1 MEKKERKNSP
11 KVTRNMLR
19 SLGRG
24 PVYAMQ
30 AKVNMQ
36 GITNLRPDVEVGWSD
51 SSLDFKIKVLILY
64 FYEYSN
70 LESWFDLIWFIRI
83 SFTFQMLRYLYFFVH
98 WFTCIKLL
106 CENCGENSC
115 FVTICFDD
123 IVKYGKKQYC
133 QFYKVRIA
141 FSFQFYVILLF
152 TYYA

>member
-1 MEKKERKNSP
+1 MPCRRRWTCKGLQTFVQTWRSDGQI
-11 KVTRNMLR
+11 LR
-19 SLGRG
+19 WISKSRYSFFISMYIVIL
-24 PVYAMQ
+24 
-30 AKVNMQ
+30 
-36 GITNLRPDVEVGWSD
+36 NL
-51 SSLDFKIKVLILY
+51 
-64 FYEYSN
+64 
-70 LESWFDLIWFIRI
+70 DLIWFIRI
-83 SFTFQMLRYLYFFVH
+83 SFTFQLLRCLYFFVH
-98 WFTCIKLL
+98 WFICIKLI